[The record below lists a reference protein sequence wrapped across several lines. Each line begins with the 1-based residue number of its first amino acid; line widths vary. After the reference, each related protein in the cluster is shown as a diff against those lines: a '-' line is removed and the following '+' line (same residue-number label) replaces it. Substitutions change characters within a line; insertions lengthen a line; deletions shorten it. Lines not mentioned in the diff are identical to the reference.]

1 MAAFKVFISSTCYD
15 LSMVRSELR
24 SFIYNLGHEPIMSEY
39 NDILFDP
46 KDHTHESCVNEI
58 GNSDAIILII
68 GSRFGGKAIPEAVN
82 KINIEYLKSTS
93 KSTEVLKEPNK
104 ISITQM
110 EVLKAIELD
119 IPIFTFV
126 DSKVLNDHHLYE
138 KNKDKDF
145 IEQIE
150 FPSIDKK
157 ETALYIFEFIN
168 FLRLRGK
175 NNSIFEFSKISDIEN
190 VIKKQWSALFQRL
203 LHEQRK
209 RNVND
214 STKRLFMDGL
224 QDIKSLILST
234 INTGDGK
241 EIGKGVLRYRRLIE
255 FCLSIV
261 DATSIVSIMTKDY
274 SWNSLLREMRI
285 VDVKYIRE
293 NGRER
298 PCLIKDDGTFY
309 KLRIGIPSIDLF
321 ARDWD
326 RFKNLTQKVKENI
339 IVAISESEILMFHR
353 LQHVNEQFSDFCNK
367 NESLMQNEI
376 EEGERIDKD
385 ICEGASPT

>member
-190 VIKKQWSALFQRL
+190 IIKKQWSALFQRL

-261 DATSIVSIMTKDY
+261 NTSSIVSIMTKDY
-274 SWNSLLREMRI
+274 SWNTLLREMGI
-285 VDVKYIRE
+285 IDIKYIRE

-298 PCLIKDDGTFY
+298 PFLIKENGTY
-309 KLRIGIPSIDLF
+309 YRLRIGIPSIDIF

-326 RFKNLTQKVKENI
+326 RFKKLTQKVKENI
-339 IVAISESEILMFHR
+339 IIAISESEILMFHR

-367 NESLMQNEI
+367 NESIMQNEI
-376 EEGERIDKD
+376 EERDRIDKD
-385 ICEGASPT
+385 ICEVDSSV